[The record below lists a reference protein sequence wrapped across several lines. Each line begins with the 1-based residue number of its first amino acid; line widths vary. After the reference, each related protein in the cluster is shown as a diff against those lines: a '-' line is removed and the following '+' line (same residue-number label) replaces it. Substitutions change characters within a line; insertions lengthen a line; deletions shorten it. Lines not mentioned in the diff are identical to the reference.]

1 MSRGFRGTQETLAAG
16 EYHLA
21 QRAHETSLCGL
32 QVDFNDPN
40 PDRADFGVFN
50 IERDT
55 GPHNP
60 VTTVGTRHRVIA
72 RNGLCLREGPGTQFE
87 IIGGLRFGQIVFVQS
102 ITDHWARVDIEGDGQ
117 IDGFASVGFL
127 ERI

>member
-1 MSRGFRGTQETLAAG
+1 
-16 EYHLA
+16 
-21 QRAHETSLCGL
+21 
-32 QVDFNDPN
+32 
-40 PDRADFGVFN
+40 
-50 IERDT
+50 
-55 GPHNP
+55 
-60 VTTVGTRHRVIA
+60 
-72 RNGLCLREGPGTQFE
+72 LCLREGPGTQFE